1 MKKLAKLTMT
11 LLVITSAAA
20 CNTIS
25 GVGQDIESAGGAI
38 EKTAED
44 NM

>member
-1 MKKLAKLTMT
+1 MTKLAKLTMT

-20 CNTIS
+20 CNTVS
-25 GVGQDIESAGGAI
+25 GVGQDLESVGGAV

-44 NM
+44 NS